1 MVTVLFDTNI
11 VIDQILGIAEATR
24 ELAAYDDAAI
34 SAITWM
40 EATVKLDN
48 AAIDQF
54 DKRLAESN
62 IKVIHTNYQIMRL
75 ASQLRHDTGKK
86 LPDCI
91 IRATSLHEGRI
102 VITRNPNDF
111 GGKEWCHV
119 PYEITANGII
129 INVKEP
135 LQ

>member
-11 VIDQILGIAEATR
+11 VIDHILGIAEATR

-40 EATVKLDN
+40 EATVKLDP
-48 AAIDQF
+48 AAIAKF
-54 DKRLAESN
+54 DKRLADSS
-62 IKVIHTNYQIMRL
+62 IKVIHTNDAIMRL
-75 ASQLRHDTGKK
+75 ASQLRRDTGKK

-91 IRATSLHEGRI
+91 IRATALHEGRT

-111 GGKEWCHV
+111 GGKESCHV
-119 PYEITANGII
+119 PYEIDRGNV
-129 INVKEP
+129 INVREP